1 MFQLCEKI
9 FVRSVVL
16 LVLAFISLSSYAV
29 ISVLPIMKQIKFT
42 DPKFFD
48 FKVIN
53 LSKDEPAY
61 VEVTA
66 YKATNVSSGAI
77 KWVAMKHNPRQFGFV
92 VTPTKLI
99 VPAQQTRPVRVL
111 TLLKN
116 YKKDVLLKINF
127 NPATNPLIVVKHK
140 EPSNKAINQGLQ
152 LVFAFNAIVIL
163 RPAHPHADIVLKR
176 QNKKLTIL
184 NEGNSYALVRRLKIC
199 GKQDNCAKF
208 LPKNKV
214 YRIYAG
220 QSVTV
225 NLPRSYPV
233 QLQKFFMGKTS
244 DLKST

>member
-99 VPAQQTRPVRVL
+99 VPALQMCILQ
-111 TLLKN
+111 N
-116 YKKDVLLKINF
+116 KIHMNLH
-127 NPATNPLIVVKHK
+127 A
-140 EPSNKAINQGLQ
+140 
-152 LVFAFNAIVIL
+152 AIVCWVSL
-163 RPAHPHADIVLKR
+163 VQKRSNHLNNYPLHFLVNFSLPIV
-176 QNKKLTIL
+176 
-184 NEGNSYALVRRLKIC
+184 IC
-199 GKQDNCAKF
+199 RAIFSFVVSDH
-208 LPKNKV
+208 
-214 YRIYAG
+214 IY
-220 QSVTV
+220 
-225 NLPRSYPV
+225 
-233 QLQKFFMGKTS
+233 
-244 DLKST
+244 ST